1 MDKIG
6 VERMLREQGER
17 VLLDV
22 RTPAEFEGGHIP
34 GAQNLPLF
42 TNEER
47 AVVGTIYKQQSP
59 ELAFDKGLEFAGA
72 RMAWYVKEA
81 KRLAPERKIFIHCW
95 RGGRR
100 SGSLAWLLGFAGF
113 EVGVLEGGYKAYRN
127 YIRNAFATT
136 PIRPVVLGGPTGSG
150 KTEIL
155 RYLRDAGEQVIDLEA
170 LAHHKG
176 SSFGAIGESP
186 QPTVEQF
193 ENDLYRE
200 LFLMDPTRRVWVEN
214 ESRSIGRIFLPE
226 GLWMQFQRSP
236 LVKLMIPLEERVRF
250 LVGVY
255 GAFPKE
261 ALEDAFRRIERR
273 LGGQHLNAA
282 MEALERDD
290 FATAAEIALRYYD
303 KSYSFATSKGYSDSV
318 LQCPFL
324 KLDSYQ
330 IANQLIILANEH
342 GL

>member
-1 MDKIG
+1 MEKIG
-6 VERMLREQGER
+6 VERLLKEQTER

-47 AVVGTIYKQQSP
+47 AIVGTMYKQQNP
-59 ELAFDKGLEFAGA
+59 EIAFDKGLEFAGA
-72 RMAWYVKEA
+72 RMSWYVKEA
-81 KRLAPERKIFIHCW
+81 KRLAPDRNVFIHCW
-95 RGGRR
+95 RGGKR

-127 YIRNAFATT
+127 YILNEFAVR

-155 RYLRDAGEQVIDLEA
+155 RCLREAGEQVIDLEG
-170 LAHHKG
+170 LANHKG

-193 ENDLYRE
+193 ENNLYRE
-200 LFLMDPTRRVWVEN
+200 LSLMDPTRRVWVEN
-214 ESRSIGRIFLPE
+214 ESRAIGRIFLPD
-226 GLWMQFQRSP
+226 GLWNQFQRSP
-236 LVKLMIPLEERVRF
+236 LVKLDVPMEERVQF

-273 LGGQHLNAA
+273 LGGQHLKAA
-282 MEALERDD
+282 LDALERND

-303 KSYSFATSKGYSDSV
+303 KSYSFATSKGSFDPV
-318 LQCPFL
+318 LIWPVQ
-324 KLDSYQ
+324 KLDPYQ
-330 IANQLIILANEH
+330 IANQLITLSNER

>member
-1 MDKIG
+1 
-6 VERMLREQGER
+6 MLREQAER

-22 RTPAEFEGGHIP
+22 RTPSEFEGGHIP

-59 ELAFDKGLEFAGA
+59 ELAFTKGLEFAGA
-72 RMAWYVKEA
+72 RMPWYVDEA
-81 KRLAPERKIFIHCW
+81 KRLAPDRKIFIHCW
-95 RGGRR
+95 RGGQR

-113 EVGVLEGGYKAYRN
+113 EVDVLEGGYKAYRN
-127 YIRNAFATT
+127 FILNEFATM

-155 RYLRDAGEQVIDLEA
+155 GYLRQAGEQVIDLEA

-193 ENDLYRE
+193 ENDLYLGFSR
-200 LFLMDPTRRVWVEN
+200 MDPTRRVWVEN

-226 GLWMQFQRSP
+226 GLWMRFQRSP
-236 LVKLMIPLEERVRF
+236 LVKLDVPLQERVQY

-255 GAFPKE
+255 GAFPRE
-261 ALEDAFRRIERR
+261 ALEDAFCRIERR
-273 LGGQHLNAA
+273 LGGQHLTAA
-282 MEALERDD
+282 LEALQRDD
-290 FATAAEIALRYYD
+290 FAAASEIALRYYD
-303 KSYSFATSKGYSDSV
+303 KSYSFATSKGYFDPVLELSV
-318 LQCPFL
+318 Q
-324 KLDSYQ
+324 KLDPYQ
-330 IANQLIILANEH
+330 IANQLINLANER